1 MNHSLDGHVV
11 LRRPAIAAALA
22 VVLVS
27 GAACARKPPVEITR
41 AIGTEPFWGMQVR
54 SDHVVFTRPDADSLV
69 YPYTPPVVS
78 DSGVL
83 VYASKR
89 FADDTTLT
97 LTIEPGTCSDGMSDR
112 TYPAKATVERGARTW
127 KGCATVLPGKAGASA
142 AASGTKA
149 PVPVTPES
157 AAAPPATE
165 APAIALDGEGLRLVA
180 KPSGSTRL
188 LAFGAPQSD
197 VVNAVNATEPSAT
210 PKQAES
216 ADCGA
221 TVVTW
226 PSGLSA
232 YFTFGKFA
240 GWAVRENS
248 PKLTTM
254 SGVGVGSKRSALE
267 SAYSTTI
274 TTSTLGTEFTAG
286 GIAGLLASLATDA
299 RVTNMWA
306 GSACIAR

>member
-1 MNHSLDGHVV
+1 MAGQ
-11 LRRPAIAAALA
+11 RAATAAALA
-22 VVLVS
+22 VTFVFV
-27 GAACARKPPVEITR
+27 APACAPKPAVELTR

-54 SDHVVFTRPDADSLV
+54 TDHVVFTRPDADSLV
-69 YPYTPPVVS
+69 YPYTPPVVK
-78 DSGVL
+78 DGGVL

-89 FADDTTLT
+89 FANDTTLT

-112 TYPAKATVERGARTW
+112 TYPAKATVERGTLTW
-127 KGCATVLPGKAGASA
+127 KGCATALPSADGSSASK
-142 AASGTKA
+142 SGDMPA
-149 PVPVTPES
+149 VV
-157 AAAPPATE
+157 AAPDSVA
-165 APAIALDGEGLRLVA
+165 APAPAAEPPAVALDGEGLRFVS
-180 KPSGSTRL
+180 KPSGATRL
-188 LAFGAPQSD
+188 LAFGAPQAD
-197 VVNAVNATEPSAT
+197 VVTAVNASQPGVT
-210 PKQAES
+210 PKEAES

-248 PKLTTM
+248 PTLTTM
-254 SGVGVGSKRSALE
+254 SGVGVGSTRSALDR
-267 SAYSTTI
+267 AYSTAI